1 MSDIA
6 VDEVTALSVRDL
18 DELCEAADDAIRA
31 GGGFGWLTPPERSV
45 MENYW
50 RGVLL
55 VPDRRLFIGRLDS
68 VIVGSAQLQRSS
80 KNNEAQ
86 AHAARLTSHFVA
98 PWARGHGVAR
108 ALLVAVEN
116 AARLQ
121 GHATLELDVRETQE
135 AALQIYRHYG
145 YTEWGRHPDYARVDG
160 RPVGGLHFY
169 KLLATNAGEGSSDP
183 ADSVALDAA
192 ARNGPARNGAA
203 GVTNK
208 ADAPS

>member
-1 MSDIA
+1 METVNAAGNKGQNRIMADIS
-6 VDEVTALSVRDL
+6 VDEVTALSVREL

-31 GGGFGWLTPPERSV
+31 GGGFGWLTPPERGI

-55 VPDRRLFIGRLDS
+55 VPDRRLFIGKLDG
-68 VIVGSAQLQRSS
+68 VVVGSAQLQRNS

-169 KLLATNAGEGSSDP
+169 KLLATGGGDA
-183 ADSVALDAA
+183 DAA
-192 ARNGPARNGAA
+192 DGSTA
-203 GVTNK
+203 K
-208 ADAPS
+208 ADATP

>member
-1 MSDIA
+1 MTDIA
-6 VDEVTALSVRDL
+6 VDEVTSLSVRDL

-31 GGGFGWLTPPERSV
+31 GGGFGWLTPPERSI

-55 VPDRRLFIGRLDS
+55 VPDRRLFVGRLDS
-68 VIVGSAQLQRSS
+68 VIVGSAQLQRNS

-98 PWARGHGVAR
+98 PWARGHGIAR

-160 RPVGGLHFY
+160 RPVGGLYFY
-169 KLLATNAGEGSSDP
+169 KLLT
-183 ADSVALDAA
+183 VASGDETVDA
-192 ARNGPARNGAA
+192 PGAS
-203 GVTNK
+203 TTK
-208 ADAPS
+208 ADATP

>member
-1 MSDIA
+1 
-6 VDEVTALSVRDL
+6 
-18 DELCEAADDAIRA
+18 
-31 GGGFGWLTPPERSV
+31 

-68 VIVGSAQLQRSS
+68 VIVGSAQLQRNS

-145 YTEWGRHPDYARVDG
+145 YTEWGRHPDYARVDN
-160 RPVGGLHFY
+160 RPVAGLYFY
-169 KLLATNAGEGSSDP
+169 KLLAVASGEEGD
-183 ADSVALDAA
+183 DAA
-192 ARNGPARNGAA
+192 VAS
-203 GVTNK
+203 TTK
-208 ADAPS
+208 ADATS